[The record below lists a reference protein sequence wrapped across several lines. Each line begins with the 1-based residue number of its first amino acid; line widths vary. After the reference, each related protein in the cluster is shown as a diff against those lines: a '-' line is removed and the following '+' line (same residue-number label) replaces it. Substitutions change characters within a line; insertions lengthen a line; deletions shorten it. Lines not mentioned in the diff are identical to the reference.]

1 MLTWQCHEPTTSR
14 ARVAL
19 LHLSTTTGSTFV
31 FRLRGPSKMISPSS
45 RFEISSDSY
54 IDIDSLFSCLVLR
67 AFRSLLRRSRL
78 RDHGWLGEG
87 IGCVVVAPF
96 PVTLTMCVTVKAN
109 ALNEEQV
116 RGTDVDVRAD
126 TTFVV
131 AVAQYVTKTWRHKKR
146 TCGKLW
152 RRPGRRPR
160 TFEGDAHDQ
169 GPCMSSVQLLS
180 VRRCT
185 FQHRTS
191 CCPSRDAT
199 MVVLTEK
206 KKTPNAAYHC
216 TKKIFWGSVPTSEA
230 RCSLKFAVWRRI
242 EWVQQ
247 SANDKPT
254 TWPPAAGSAWKSCFD
269 QLGHDRSAVTSFSGA
284 RLAHEFPWSFLVAAI
299 IFPHT
304 KWLKKI
310 TDFRDTPAL
319 TRNRWDIGT
328 SAC

>member
-199 MVVLTEK
+199 MVVLTK
-206 KKTPNAAYHC
+206 KKNAKRRLPLHEKNLLRVGANV
-216 TKKIFWGSVPTSEA
+216 GSEMFSQV
-230 RCSLKFAVWRRI
+230 RCLAADRVSPAVSKRQTNHLAPSCRLSLKKLLRPA
-242 EWVQQ
+242 
-247 SANDKPT
+247 
-254 TWPPAAGSAWKSCFD
+254 WPRSERGHIIQRCAAC
-269 QLGHDRSAVTSFSGA
+269 
-284 RLAHEFPWSFLVAAI
+284 PWISV
-299 IFPHT
+299 IFPGGRHYFSPH
-304 KWLKKI
+304 KMAKKNHWFSWHSRFN
-310 TDFRDTPAL
+310 T
-319 TRNRWDIGT
+319 
-328 SAC
+328 